1 MDDKKKLNFELNI
14 HSIKID
20 YKIPFNFKLL
30 LKGNNQN
37 IEFDKIYKYDCS
49 ENFIEINEKISLT
62 IEEEIF
68 YNKVNNFKFKI
79 YLCIFTKSG
88 FKPAI
93 SEEINFENIPENKE
107 ILLSIKTFNKILIR
121 YNLNNLNDFEN
132 SKIKELNLD
141 ENKYNEQSS
150 NEDNYKK
157 SKIEII
163 NQNLNQLNKVNQ
175 EDFDIFQ
182 IEFNKLKRE
191 NSELLLKNEIL
202 FNENNDFKAELQKKI
217 LREELNEMKISEK
230 TNLIQFDV
238 KFNFISEF

>member
-107 ILLSIKTFNKILIR
+107 ILLSNKTFNKILIR

-217 LREELNEMKISEK
+217 LREELNEMKISDK